1 MYQYKSKQMLPSKQA
16 GTVRIPNGQID
27 KFSGKYVG
35 VKNEQI
41 TECTNPQ
48 LNTTGIQVVSSK

>member
-1 MYQYKSKQMLPSKQA
+1 MLPFKQA

-27 KFSGKYVG
+27 KLNGKCVG

-48 LNTTGIQVVSSK
+48 LRTTGIQVASSK

>member
-1 MYQYKSKQMLPSKQA
+1 MLPSKQA